1 LLPFEKAFAGTRP
14 STDPEGDETKNRKYG
29 TAIVEYGKVFI
40 HDFASCLRYDFAER
54 TYLGTLQR
62 YCLHFGNYTV

>member
-40 HDFASCLRYDFAER
+40 HDFDSYDFAER

-62 YCLHFGNYTV
+62 SCLHFGNDTV